1 MFVIGIQCG
10 AGELYVL
17 IWSRAVSL
25 LDLPSVLLADW
36 LSFGLC
42 RHWSVTRSA
51 TGMRQIANVRLL
63 AIPLRI
69 APLANEI
76 DNVAPVLSV

>member
-1 MFVIGIQCG
+1 MMFVIGIQCG

-36 LSFGLC
+36 LSFGQSGLPNNKNSESEPQ
-42 RHWSVTRSA
+42 REAV
-51 TGMRQIANVRLL
+51 VRERLQDL
-63 AIPLRI
+63 
-69 APLANEI
+69 
-76 DNVAPVLSV
+76 